1 MTKKENIHT
10 NKHEIK
16 YKKKYDLENKTK
28 ISHILTLVSLYGL
41 LVLIA
46 LIYVFNNRDLIYD
59 SNSTYMKILNYL
71 LLLIPIDSLVF
82 GRDWKP
88 WNKER
93 QIDSVGLD
101 DDS

>member
-28 ISHILTLVSLYGL
+28 ISHILTLISLYGL

-46 LIYVFNNRDLIYD
+46 LIYVFNNGGLNNGRIYKAGTGIP
-59 SNSTYMKILNYL
+59 NKILNYL

-88 WNKER
+88 WNKDQVE
-93 QIDSVGLD
+93 ITTV
-101 DDS
+101 

>member
-28 ISHILTLVSLYGL
+28 ISHILTMVSLYGL

-46 LIYVFNNRDLIYD
+46 LIYFFNNDDLIYD

>member
-16 YKKKYDLENKTK
+16 YKNKYDLENKTK

>member
-1 MTKKENIHT
+1 MTKKENINT
-10 NKHEIK
+10 NKHQIK

-28 ISHILTLVSLYGL
+28 ISHILTMVSLYGL

-46 LIYVFNNRDLIYD
+46 LIYFFNKSPEDTVVISRPR
-59 SNSTYMKILNYL
+59 KILNYL

-88 WNKER
+88 WKKD
-93 QIDSVGLD
+93 QVQTSTV
-101 DDS
+101 